1 MKKVL
6 LLLYLFS
13 VWIAAAA
20 TAQESPVKINIP
32 AGFEGPFVASHQ
44 SGAKIQAY
52 MKKIPGAGRT
62 TLLQV
67 TTYDFGSQLDGL
79 PDERRGEAAGHY
91 LSQFLASVQQQRD
104 TFESTDA
111 AGVVLDGIPGARVEW
126 HGSSAGF
133 NMSGVMY
140 CVIVGSVVIS
150 LHTQGFE
157 DSPAADTKAALA
169 AIDSVTF
176 NR

>member
-1 MKKVL
+1 MKKILPV
-6 LLLYLFS
+6 LYLFS
-13 VWIAAAA
+13 VWLAAAA
-20 TAQESPVKINIP
+20 TAQESPFKINIP
-32 AGFEGPFVASHQ
+32 VGFEGPVVASHK
-44 SGAKIQAY
+44 SGAKVQAY

-62 TLLQV
+62 TLLQI
-67 TTYDFGSQLDGL
+67 TTYDFGSQLDEL
-79 PDERRGEAAGHY
+79 PDEKRGEAAGHY
-91 LSQFLASVQQQRD
+91 LSQFLSSVQQKRD
-104 TFESTDA
+104 SFESTDA
-111 AGVVLDGIPGARVEW
+111 ARVVLDGIPAARVEW

-140 CVIVGSVVIS
+140 CVIVGSIVIS

-157 DSPAADTKAALA
+157 DSPAADTEAALA